1 MSLFLMTQ
9 LVLRSFFLYPMAAV
23 STRDL
28 AEERGR
34 ASQSRWAQAVFSR
47 ALCGNMVSASIV

>member
-28 AEERGR
+28 AEGRGR
-34 ASQSRWAQAVFSR
+34 ASRWAQAVFSR